1 MLLNLLLL
9 LWLNLLSS
17 QRFLNYYPKNFS
29 MKSTALIKITFLL
42 SFGFFTS
49 CNVFKKPPTLMAYN
63 TDFPTFSYEG
73 HRGAR
78 GLYPENSIGAMKVAI
93 DFPKVTTLEMD
104 CHITKDKKVVVYHD
118 NYLNPKFVSYTNGK
132 QLSGKDNKGLI
143 YNYTYKELSKFDIG
157 QYGNKDFPDQQKTPT
172 SIALLSD
179 LIEMSETYAKET
191 RQKPMFYNIETKS
204 NDEKDHIAHPAP
216 QEFSDLVLEVVIE
229 KNIAPRTVIQSFDK
243 RTIQYINKTYP
254 QIKTSYLISGSNKK
268 TIKELVQE
276 LGFTPFIISPHYKL
290 VTKQYVKD
298 AHALGIK
305 IIPWT
310 VNTAEEIKALE
321 KLKVDGIISD
331 YPNLF

>member
-1 MLLNLLLL
+1 MNNKALLL
-9 LWLNLLSS
+9 
-17 QRFLNYYPKNFS
+17 K
-29 MKSTALIKITFLL
+29 TTFLL
-42 SFGFFTS
+42 SLGIITS
-49 CNVFKKPPTLMAYN
+49 CNIFKNPTTAMTYN
-63 TDFPTFSYEG
+63 TDFPSFSYEG

-118 NYLNPKFVSYTNGK
+118 DYLNPNFVSYKNGK
-132 QLSGKDNKGLI
+132 QLTGEDNKGLI
-143 YNYTYKELSKFDIG
+143 YDYTYKELSKFDIG
-157 QYGNKDFPDQQKTPT
+157 LIGNKNFPNQQKTPT
-172 SIALLSD
+172 PIALLSD
-179 LIEMSETYAKET
+179 LIDESEAYAKET
-191 RQKPMFYNIETKS
+191 RQQPMFYNIETKS
-204 NDEKDHIAHPAP
+204 NSTKDHIAHPAP

-243 RTIQYINKTYP
+243 RTIQYINRTYP
-254 QIKTSYLISGSNKK
+254 QIKTSYLISGNNKK
-268 TIKELVQE
+268 TIKELIQE
-276 LGFTPFIISPHYKL
+276 LGFIPFIISPYYKL

-298 AHALGIK
+298 AHQLGIK

-310 VNTAEEIKALE
+310 VNSFEEIQALE